1 MSENSLQTEPGCMDD
16 SDPTSLPFEL
26 ALGQILAAIQPIHGS
41 ETVAIKQA
49 LNRVLSKD
57 LVAPMNV
64 PPAANSAMDGYAISS
79 ADIPANGTRQLQLMG
94 TSMAGKPYKGTVP
107 AGNCIRILTGAVIP
121 DGTDTVIMQENVSVS
136 DEAITIDA
144 RSVKGEN
151 VRVAGEDCKKG
162 ELLLHAGTCLYPA
175 VLGLVASMGIASV
188 QVSRKPRVAVFM
200 TGNELRPPGDPLEV
214 GQIYDSNRY
223 TLYGMLTR
231 LGVDIIDLG
240 IIRDDR
246 QAIEDAMLTAA
257 GSADAIITSGG
268 VSVGDADLVREI
280 IEKLG
285 SISFWKVAMKPGR
298 PLAFGKV
305 KDAWMF
311 GLPGNPVSTMVTF
324 YQFVQPALKKMM
336 GQTPS
341 DPITLMVNCNSILKK
356 RPGRLEYQRGILSR
370 DNSGQ
375 LVVSRTGAQGSGI
388 LSSMAQANC
397 FIVLPVENDGV
408 MAGDQVEVLPFYG
421 LV

>member
-1 MSENSLQTEPGCMDD
+1 MSEISLQTEPGCMDD
-16 SDPTSLPFEL
+16 SDPTSLPFEV
-26 ALGQILAAIQPIHGS
+26 ALGQILVAIQPIHGS
-41 ETVAIKQA
+41 ETIAIKQA

-79 ADIPANGTRQLQLMG
+79 ADIPANGTRQLHLVG

-121 DGTDTVIMQENVSVS
+121 DGTDTVIMQENVSAS

-151 VRVAGEDCKKG
+151 VRVAGQDCKKG
-162 ELLLHAGTCLYPA
+162 ELLLHAGTCMHPA
-175 VLGLVASMGIASV
+175 ALGLVASMGIASV

-200 TGNELRPPGDPLEV
+200 TGDELRPPGEPLET

-336 GQTPS
+336 GQTSS